1 MDIDVIRRHD
11 NARAREIQQTNAR
24 LFLDAFSRG
33 LAVTGFARTA
43 SEGAYLL
50 ELWP

>member
-1 MDIDVIRRHD
+1 MRVSD

-43 SEGAYLL
+43 TVGAYLL
-50 ELWP
+50 EPWP